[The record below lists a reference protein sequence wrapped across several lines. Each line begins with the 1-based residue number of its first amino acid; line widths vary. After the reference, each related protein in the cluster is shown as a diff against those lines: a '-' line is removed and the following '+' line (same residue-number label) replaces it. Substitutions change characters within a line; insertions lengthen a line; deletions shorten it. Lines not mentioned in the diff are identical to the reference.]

1 MVQSWDCSG
10 VMPPFPGSPSH
21 PSAPSSHREPPA
33 SGLLRAPFLHP
44 LPRSQRSSLPRACPA
59 AWWGRPQ
66 VSCPPGTP
74 GLSHLHIH
82 ILVQDNCLL
91 FSSQIDRG
99 PAIGQGSCQTQL
111 GGRQETVSSHLPF
124 GRPAHPASCLGP
136 PIVCRQTAARRQQ
149 ASLVARL
156 QRQAHAPQRRT
167 GTDDRLGEDVHT
179 HPEPGEPRVP
189 GRQTPIAGQGRHV
202 PWVCVYTY
210 PTIVCSSTDRQQ
222 GRGRGMRAHP
232 AQARERYTLPR
243 GGGG

>member
-1 MVQSWDCSG
+1 MRLGGKTQDGTGPHHYGATPWFRAGTCSG

-59 AWWGRPQ
+59 AWWGQPQ

-74 GLSHLHIH
+74 GLSHLHVH

-111 GGRQETVSSHLPF
+111 GGRQEMVSSHLPF
-124 GRPAHPASCLGP
+124 GHPAPPPHAWALLSCADRRLPAASRPAL
-136 PIVCRQTAARRQQ
+136 
-149 ASLVARL
+149 
-156 QRQAHAPQRRT
+156 
-167 GTDDRLGEDVHT
+167 
-179 HPEPGEPRVP
+179 
-189 GRQTPIAGQGRHV
+189 
-202 PWVCVYTY
+202 
-210 PTIVCSSTDRQQ
+210 
-222 GRGRGMRAHP
+222 
-232 AQARERYTLPR
+232 
-243 GGGG
+243 